1 MPETVTREIVL
12 PLRRDEAWRVVTEP
26 DHLREW
32 LADDV
37 EIDLVEGGRI
47 ELGWEGGGSRHGVV
61 ETIEENERLVFTWRP
76 GDDGALD
83 VETTVEIGLD
93 DAAEGTRVTVV
104 ETGFEAIPAATA
116 QGCMAV
122 STWAW
127 DVRLGACGDVPLM
140 LAA

>member
-12 PLRRDEAWRVVTEP
+12 PLERDEAWRVVTEP
-26 DHLREW
+26 DHLRQW

-47 ELGWEGGGSRHGVV
+47 ELGWDGGGSRRGVV
-61 ETIEENERLVFTWRP
+61 ETVEEHERLVFRWRP
-76 GDDGALD
+76 DDAGSLD

-93 DAAEGTRVTVV
+93 DVDDGTRVTVV
-104 ETGFEAIPAATA
+104 ETGFEAVPAAA
-116 QGCMAV
+116 APGCMAV
-122 STWAW
+122 SSWAW
-127 DVRLGACGDVPLM
+127 DVRLGACGDLPLM

>member
-1 MPETVTREIVL
+1 MSESVTREIVL
-12 PLRRDEAWRVVTEP
+12 PLEREEAWRIVTEP

-37 EIDLVEGGRI
+37 EIDLTEGGEI
-47 ELGWEGGGSRHGVV
+47 ELGWDGGGRRIGTV
-61 ETIEENERLVFTWRP
+61 ETVEECERLVFRWHPEEP
-76 GDDGALD
+76 GPVH

-93 DAAEGTRVTVV
+93 DAPDGTRVTVV
-104 ETGFEAIPAATA
+104 ETGFDAVPAASA
-116 QGCMAV
+116 QACMAV
-122 STWAW
+122 SSWVW